1 MGGIA
6 LIIVGAAIVLV
17 IAVLIFN
24 KRKFGNI
31 QKNGVKVDAVVT
43 RIERREF
50 VGAADG
56 EDPHVLDAKEIRLH
70 VPDGRGV
77 EEVLAPETIDNL

>member
-1 MGGIA
+1 MPDWGIA
-6 LIIVGAAIVLV
+6 LIELVVHLHVGHDEADLRVEVIKHCQVRVVL
-17 IAVLIFN
+17 
-24 KRKFGNI
+24 
-31 QKNGVKVDAVVT
+31 
-43 RIERREF
+43 
-50 VGAADG
+50 GAADG